1 MRIVYQTV
9 KRITNEILGVKGLRD
24 WSVDIRVEGGGR
36 VRWIFVATTQPL
48 CDPPLKYIGFSN
60 TPTPPPL
67 LSKLTVEDFMYYV
80 LTRFQLLYYIKKLIF
95 YRNCGA
101 ASVAEYNKVI

>member
-24 WSVDIRVEGGGR
+24 WSVVIRVGGGR

-48 CDPPLKYIGFSN
+48 CDPPLKYIGFFN
-60 TPTPPPL
+60 TPPPSL
-67 LSKLTVEDFMYYV
+67 QIDGGRFHV
-80 LTRFQLLYYIKKLIF
+80 LCAYKISASILY
-95 YRNCGA
+95 
-101 ASVAEYNKVI
+101 

>member
-24 WSVDIRVEGGGR
+24 RSVVIRVEGGGR

-48 CDPPLKYIGFSN
+48 RDPSLKYIGFFN
-60 TPTPPPL
+60 TPTPLL

-101 ASVAEYNKVI
+101 ASVAECNKVI

>member
-1 MRIVYQTV
+1 MRILYQTV
-9 KRITNEILGVKGLRD
+9 KRITDEILGVNGLRD
-24 WSVDIRVEGGGR
+24 WSVVIRVGGKGA
-36 VRWIFVATTQPL
+36 VDFFVATTQPL
-48 CDPPLKYIGFSN
+48 CDPPLKYIGFFN
-60 TPTPPPL
+60 NPPPL

-101 ASVAEYNKVI
+101 ASVAECNKVI